1 MIYITGDTHGEVS
14 RFEEIHEQYRLTE
27 KDMLIVAGDLGC
39 GAFRNDPKVVAKAYA
54 SVLKDCR
61 YHFDLIE
68 FAIFCRD
75 FETENYDAFVEA
87 LA

>member
-1 MIYITGDTHGEVS
+1 MAARNDVDILVLGA
-14 RFEEIHEQYRLTE
+14 F
-27 KDMLIVAGDLGC
+27 GC

-68 FAIFCRD
+68 FAIFSRG
-75 FETENYDAFVEA
+75 FETENYNAFAEA
-87 LA
+87 LVE